1 MEEKMSLCH
10 NDAVM
15 KQAADVLNNFLSE
28 IEAGLQNSSLN
39 GVKQKTLELIK
50 SATFCIYEQEVNN
63 CLQQEHEAILKENF
77 FYKEKLGELNKRKNS
92 TSQEILSFGII
103 DDIKIFLSELKD
115 EMKQKGIYSDQLD
128 FFLESLEKPALIP
141 THKKPNITNLYV
153 IGNGFDLKHN
163 LPTRYSDF
171 AFFCQKN
178 APELFDKMND
188 LYPKLSINGLWSDFE
203 SALEFPD
210 IKKLEQRQKEKE
222 KIEKQNGQEKD
233 YSIGVEPVR
242 MKDAF
247 NEWVKALNSIIQ
259 LLTIEKRYDLNTE
272 DYFITFNYTNVLEHV
287 YNIDDSKVLHIHEKS
302 EPGDYGCIYG
312 HGGLSNIVGIEQQE
326 IKDYIDGYKKEY
338 NSKGLKEW
346 IEKNN
351 ICPKRIIVLGHSMAP
366 VDVLYF
372 KHLVWQFPDA
382 EWSVHYFGVSD
393 LINKLRITSDF
404 SILSS
409 FVCDD

>member
-1 MEEKMSLCH
+1 MEKGYLCY
-10 NDAVM
+10 NEIAI
-15 KQAADVLNNFLSE
+15 KEAASILNEYLSD
-28 IEAGLQNSSLN
+28 IEAGIQNFSLN
-39 GVKQKTLELIK
+39 DVKKNTLEQIQ
-50 SATFCIYEQEVNN
+50 SATEYSCKSEVSNRSQE
-63 CLQQEHEAILKENF
+63 EHEALLKENAF
-77 FYKEKLGELNKRKNS
+77 FSEKIQELKKS
-92 TSQEILSFGII
+92 EISATHKVLPFGVFDKII
-103 DDIKIFLSELKD
+103 KFLSELKE
-115 EMKQKGIYSDQLD
+115 EMEQKNFCTDRLD
-128 FFLESLEKPALIP
+128 FFLGSFEKNLGRLSKEP
-141 THKKPNITNLYV
+141 TITNLYI

-171 AFFCQKN
+171 AIFCQKN

-188 LYPKLSINGLWSDFE
+188 LYPKLSLNGLWSDFE

-210 IKKLEQRQKEKE
+210 IKKLEQRQKEK
-222 KIEKQNGQEKD
+222 D

-242 MKDAF
+242 MKEAF
-247 NEWVKALNSIIQ
+247 NEWAKALNSIIQ
-259 LLTIEKRYDLNTE
+259 LLTIEKRYDLNTD

-312 HGGLSNIVGIEQQE
+312 HGGLSNLVGIEQQE

-346 IEKNN
+346 IERNN

-382 EWSVHYFGVSD
+382 EWSVHYFGVFD
-393 LINKLRITSDF
+393 LINKLSITSDF
-404 SILSS
+404 SIPSS